1 MNMFEGSGEFE
12 NPRLLSDGLPSGR
25 PTDYSLGSDALVM
38 GQCKKLRGSNMHDP
52 FVGTDS
58 MEDGVWMSY
67 ANIVGTSLRRN
78 TGDRDDLESLE
89 FDLNKV
95 VVLDEDCVVD
105 RTGSFPKIEFSERV
119 HKQIDS
125 TMRNVV
131 IESCVGKNGKDDD
144 PKESSTNA
152 AVEIATKEV
161 PTEERGLF
169 GPWMAVES
177 RRKRSSM
184 GGQSSSRRHGK
195 QVSNSVDNRFTV
207 LDNEQVEPLED
218 QRIESSI
225 NMANERV
232 EHISEPVHGRSN
244 AVFVED
250 NRDVSKND
258 AYRASNPESK
268 AKESRQVFEKAVVMP
283 MVEGQ
288 QVSVVKHN
296 QTGGSKVH
304 VAVSLFE
311 KGYERVAW
319 MGLCW
324 GRRVGEGKAQ
334 KMAHSRIND
343 IATHSEL
350 DPGGSTWV
358 VVNQDGGLE
367 PVVSMYI
374 KQGIQT
380 VVLDMVSS
388 GEGRDSIA
396 DQ

>member
-38 GQCKKLRGSNMHDP
+38 VTDNQSQQMQQICSGPLMERPDVRFMTGWGLDVLCQYRGN
-52 FVGTDS
+52 
-58 MEDGVWMSY
+58 
-67 ANIVGTSLRRN
+67 
-78 TGDRDDLESLE
+78 
-89 FDLNKV
+89 
-95 VVLDEDCVVD
+95 
-105 RTGSFPKIEFSERV
+105 
-119 HKQIDS
+119 
-125 TMRNVV
+125 